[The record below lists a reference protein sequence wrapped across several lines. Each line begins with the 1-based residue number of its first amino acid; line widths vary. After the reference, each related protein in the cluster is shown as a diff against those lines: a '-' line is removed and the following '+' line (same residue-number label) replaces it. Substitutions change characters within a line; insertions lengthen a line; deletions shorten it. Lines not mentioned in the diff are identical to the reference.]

1 MKNNRKLAIKNL
13 KGSEEKM
20 RVSWMLKNM
29 KENKTF
35 KYLSRNNHLN
45 NEEEL
50 LKLLKERYTNYR
62 DQWRSNPK
70 FAIDNKLV
78 GKNFEKSSL
87 KPLCIDI
94 ETASVCDLACPHCY
108 RQFIA
113 TPDKIMSKD
122 LAFKIIDQASKLN
135 VPSMKFNWRGE
146 PLLNP
151 ALPEIIDYAK
161 KRGVLE
167 TIINT
172 NATKL
177 DNEMSLKIINSGLD
191 LMIYSF
197 DGGTKQSYEKMRPG
211 RFKKNNFDEIYNN
224 ILNFSK
230 LKKKLK
236 SEFPRTKIQMVLTDD
251 TFKEQEEYFSLFK
264 DIVDDVSVKQYT
276 ERGGKISD
284 VGEDY
289 LRSACSNENI
299 EKTNN
304 NLSIQDIDPNSEIMK
319 DSDGN
324 LFVSKGR
331 LPCEQPY
338 QRMLVTYDGRVSMC
352 CYDWGSMH
360 PVGYVD
366 ELAFEVGEKE
376 YERVKKR
383 ADKKEK
389 GFDLMNLEIPKIFN
403 EPNKKAQTI
412 EQIWYGEDI
421 DYVRTKHVKNSLEE
435 VPICKGCPFKETYNW
450 QKINQK

>member
-1 MKNNRKLAIKNL
+1 MTNSRKIAIKNL
-13 KGSEEKM
+13 KGSDEEM

-29 KENKTF
+29 NENKTF
-35 KYLSRNNHLN
+35 KYLIENEKLENHN
-45 NEEEL
+45 IL
-50 LKLLKERYTNYR
+50 LKSLQERYKTYR
-62 DQWRSNPK
+62 SQWRGNAK
-70 FAIDNKLV
+70 FAI
-78 GKNFEKSSL
+78 KNNLIEKRFNDSDI

-122 LAFKIIDQASKLN
+122 LAFKLIDQASKLN

-151 ALPEIIDYAK
+151 LLPEIVDYAK

-177 DNEMSLKIINSGLD
+177 NLDMGKKIINSGLD

-197 DGGTKQSYEKMRPG
+197 DGGSKKSYEKMRPG
-211 RFKKNNFDEIYNN
+211 RFKKNSFNEIYEN
-224 ILNFSK
+224 ILSFHK

-236 SEFPRTKIQMVLTDD
+236 STFPRTKIQMVLTKD
-251 TFKEQEEYFSLFK
+251 TFAEQDEYFSLFK

-276 ERGGKISD
+276 ERGGKIND
-284 VGEDY
+284 VGEEY
-289 LRSACSNENI
+289 LRSACGNENI
-299 EKTNN
+299 EGSTINYVTKK
-304 NLSIQDIDPNSEIMK
+304 IDPNAEIMK
-319 DSDGN
+319 DPDGN

-366 ELAFEVGEKE
+366 QLAIENGEKE
-376 YERVKKR
+376 HKKIKKK
-383 ADKKEK
+383 ADKKAK
-389 GFDLMNLEIPKIFN
+389 GFDLMKLELPKIFN
-403 EPNKKAQTI
+403 EPLKEVKTI
-412 EQIWYGEDI
+412 EQVWYGDDI
-421 DYVRTKHVKNSLEE
+421 NLVRTKHSKNLLED
-435 VPICKGCPFKETYNW
+435 VPICKGCPFKETYDW
-450 QKINQK
+450 QKIN

>member
-1 MKNNRKLAIKNL
+1 MTDSRKLAIKNL
-13 KGSEEKM
+13 KGSDEEM

-29 KENKTF
+29 SQNKTF
-35 KYLSRNNHLN
+35 KYLLE
-45 NEEEL
+45 NEKLENQNIL
-50 LKLLKERYTNYR
+50 LKSLQERYKTYR
-62 DQWRSNPK
+62 SQWRGNAK
-70 FAIDNKLV
+70 FAIKNDLIGNKFNDS
-78 GKNFEKSSL
+78 GI

-113 TPDKIMSKD
+113 TPDKIMSKE

-151 ALPEIIDYAK
+151 SLPEIIDYAK
-161 KRGVLE
+161 KKGVIE

-177 DNEMSLKIINSGLD
+177 NLDMAKKIINSGLD

-197 DGGTKQSYEKMRPG
+197 DGGSKKSYEKMRPG
-211 RFKKNNFDEIYNN
+211 RFKKNNFNEIYEN
-224 ILNFSK
+224 ILNFHK
-230 LKKKLK
+230 IKKKLK
-236 SEFPRTKIQMVLTDD
+236 SAFPRTKIQMVLTED
-251 TFKEQEEYFSLFK
+251 TFAEQDEYFSLFK

-284 VGEDY
+284 VSEEY
-289 LRSACSNENI
+289 LRSACSNEITEGSN
-299 EKTNN
+299 KNYVTKK
-304 NLSIQDIDPNSEIMK
+304 IDANAEIMK

-366 ELAFEVGEKE
+366 KLAIETGEKE
-376 YERVKKR
+376 YNKIKKK
-383 ADKKEK
+383 ADQKAK
-389 GFDLMNLEIPKIFN
+389 GFDLMNLELPKIFN
-403 EPNKKAQTI
+403 EPIKEVKTI
-412 EQIWYGEDI
+412 EQIWYGDDI
-421 DYVRTKHVKNSLEE
+421 NFVRTKHSKNLLED
-435 VPICKGCPFKETYNW
+435 VPICKGCPFKETYDW
-450 QKINQK
+450 QKIN

>member
-35 KYLSRNNHLN
+35 KYLSRNDHLN

-50 LKLLKERYTNYR
+50 LKFLKERYTNYR
-62 DQWRSNPK
+62 NQWRGNPK
-70 FAIDNKLV
+70 FAIDNKLI
-78 GKNFEKSSL
+78 GKNFEKSNL

-151 ALPEIIDYAK
+151 SLHEIIDYAK
-161 KRGVLE
+161 KKGVLE

-177 DNEMSLKIINSGLD
+177 DSEMSKKIINSGLD

-197 DGGTKQSYEKMRPG
+197 DGGTKTSYEKMRPG

-230 LKKKLK
+230 LKKKLN

-284 VGEDY
+284 VGEEY
-289 LRSACSNENI
+289 LRAACSNENI
-299 EKTNN
+299 ENSGNN
-304 NLSIQDIDPNSEIMK
+304 FPIQGLDPNAEMMK

-324 LFVSKGR
+324 LFISKGR

-366 ELAFEVGEKE
+366 ELALKVGEKE
-376 YERVKKR
+376 YEKVKKR

-389 GFDLMNLEIPKIFN
+389 GFDLMELEIPKIFN
-403 EPNKKAQTI
+403 EPNKEVKTI

-421 DYVRTKHVKNSLEE
+421 DFVRTKHSKNSLED
-435 VPICKGCPFKETYNW
+435 VPICKGCPFKETYDW
-450 QKINQK
+450 QKVN